1 MPLRRGADGERGA
14 QLQAH
19 PVRRAAGSGGG
30 GRLRAAARPA
40 GPTRWRRAQYR
51 RTTPRPSAVG
61 TLLHGGRAAR
71 ARRSGSARGAGA
83 VPRCGGGR
91 PGCCWCSRAPPPR
104 CGCCRRGWARG
115 GRAGG
120 CGKAGGGRR
129 GRSCDATPAVRPL
142 RPLRFPSDLEELR
155 ELAEALRDY
164 ERRHR
169 GAAVA
174 LFCAAYL
181 YKQSFAIPGSSLLVG
196 RRGAAL
202 RAAGPRPAV
211 STPFSSQNVLA
222 GALFGPWVG
231 LALCSA
237 LTSVGATCCYLLS
250 AAFGKR
256 VVVRCFPDKVALLQG
271 KVTAAV
277 LRGAAGAALGC
288 VGSHLGSPTA
298 RTAAGLRACTASAVR
313 RFGAGC
319 VAGCRGGKGKRSGRG
334 GVGGGQPEL
343 AGSARPTAGD
353 GAG

>member
-1 MPLRRGADGERGA
+1 MRGAPGRRGGRARCRDVAAAGRAAAGVRGLHGRAVAAVGAAGRGADG
-14 QLQAH
+14 Q
-19 PVRRAAGSGGG
+19 V
-30 GRLRAAARPA
+30 
-40 GPTRWRRAQYR
+40 
-51 RTTPRPSAVG
+51 
-61 TLLHGGRAAR
+61 
-71 ARRSGSARGAGA
+71 GAG
-83 VPRCGGGR
+83 
-91 PGCCWCSRAPPPR
+91 
-104 CGCCRRGWARG
+104 RR
-115 GRAGG
+115 
-120 CGKAGGGRR
+120 AGGGRR
-129 GRSCDATPAVRPL
+129 GRSCDATPALRPL

>member
-1 MPLRRGADGERGA
+1 MWR
-14 QLQAH
+14 
-19 PVRRAAGSGGG
+19 
-30 GRLRAAARPA
+30 RPA
-40 GPTRWRRAQYR
+40 G
-51 RTTPRPSAVG
+51 
-61 TLLHGGRAAR
+61 LLLVFAGSTAALWLL
-71 ARRSGSARGAGA
+71 SARLGAG
-83 VPRCGGGR
+83 RTG
-91 PGCCWCSRAPPPR
+91 
-104 CGCCRRGWARG
+104 
-115 GRAGG
+115 
-120 CGKAGGGRR
+120 
-129 GRSCDATPAVRPL
+129 

-271 KVTAAV
+271 KVEENRSCLFFFLLFLRLFPMTPNWFLNLSAPILNIPLSQFFFSV
-277 LRGAAGAALGC
+277 LIGLTPYNFICVQTGAILSQINSLDAIFSWDTLLKLLLMAMAALVPGTLIKKY
-288 VGSHLGSPTA
+288 SKKHLKLDEDEHAP
-298 RTAAGLRACTASAVR
+298 LLN
-313 RFGAGC
+313 
-319 VAGCRGGKGKRSGRG
+319 GKKSM
-334 GVGGGQPEL
+334 
-343 AGSARPTAGD
+343 
-353 GAG
+353 